1 MKQQKKRG
9 DDFLKKLQIA
19 REGYIL
25 ISIVLYISGIICILL
40 PQASYLLLCIISGI
54 IFIAYGSIKII
65 GYFSDDLYCLAFQHD
80 FASGL
85 FLIVLGAIALGYNS
99 KIQDYLSI
107 GIGGSILLDSLL
119 KIQTSGDAKKFGLK
133 NWYWILIISLITG
146 IFGFLT
152 IMCTFQNEMPIRL
165 IVGSALISEGFMSH
179 YIIHNTVK
187 KREERLL
194 SYKIINSKKIK
205 EE

>member
-1 MKQQKKRG
+1 M
-9 DDFLKKLQIA
+9 KKLQIA

-85 FLIVLGAIALGYNS
+85 FFIVLGAIALGYNS

-165 IVGSALISEGFMSH
+165 IAGCALLSEGFMTH

-194 SYKIINSKKIK
+194 SYKNNQ
-205 EE
+205 